1 MGISGLIGVG
11 AAEGLEEIL
20 TRQLLD
26 AKEREARRAAAEDE
40 RLRREQMAFAR
51 DRATASDA
59 QAAAA
64 LEEQRRSR
72 SDQANRAGVA
82 DMERQ
87 ATMMREDEER
97 RRTLAAQEALIGDP
111 SVHPRARLALRA
123 KAAGLDGTSPDDFES
138 DADREK
144 ERQAKLQD
152 QIALMREQARLR
164 PRESSSPSSPSSSG
178 GATGGGQDDTAAD
191 ISRLA
196 RTLKAHPGFT
206 SVFGSI
212 QGALPSMRQ
221 EAVDAESVRD
231 SLLSSLKLLNVSK
244 LKGVLSD
251 RDMEILGQASTAL
264 RPRMGDKAAAQELDR
279 LIAVFDKVQAMST
292 MAPSHGAGATQPEGD
307 AALTPYEQYL
317 RRRGR
322 R

>member
-40 RLRREQMAFAR
+40 RLRREQMAFQR

-64 LEEQRRSR
+64 LAEQQRSR
-72 SDQANRAGVA
+72 RDQANRAGVA

-87 ATMMREDEER
+87 ATMMREEEEQ
-97 RRTLAAQEALIGDP
+97 RRTRAAQEALIGDP
-111 SVHPRARLALRA
+111 SVQPRARLALRA
-123 KAAGLDGTSPDDFES
+123 KAANLDASADDFES

-164 PRESSSPSSPSSSG
+164 PRESSSPSLPSSSG

-212 QGALPSMRQ
+212 QGALPSMQQ